1 MKKNGS
7 KKSAANGLPVILHI
21 AKGERPRAA
30 LFQAEEGK
38 RAKELADKSSFAV
51 IEVSSTELRKVANRL
66 PRGNLSASGIDIA
79 PATTIPLYNELL
91 AANTATQF
99 SEGKLEPK
107 MATAWDSIKAGDLVI
122 AQHTRADGWYEALV
136 LAISGASSHERMF
149 HLKWLD
155 YPRDPLFIRHLKAI
169 ALPCPSIVAKA
180 A

>member
-7 KKSAANGLPVILHI
+7 KRSASNGLPVILHI

-30 LFQAEEGK
+30 LFQAEESK
-38 RAKELADKSSFAV
+38 KAKELADKSSFAV
-51 IEVSSTELRKVANRL
+51 IEVSSAELRKVANRL

-91 AANTATQF
+91 AANIATQF
-99 SEGKLEPK
+99 SDGKLEPK

-136 LAISGASSHERMF
+136 LVATGTANERLF

>member
-7 KKSAANGLPVILHI
+7 KRSTSNAVPVVLHL

-30 LFQAEEGK
+30 LFQAEDTK
-38 RAKELADKSSFAV
+38 KAKELAAKNSFAV
-51 IEVSSTELRKVANRL
+51 IEVSSAELKKVAYRL
-66 PRGNLSASGIDIA
+66 PRGNLSAAGLEVA
-79 PATTIPLYNELL
+79 PTTTFPLYNELI
-91 AANTATQF
+91 AAQTATQF
-99 SEGKLEPK
+99 NEGKLQPK
-107 MATAWDSIKAGDLVI
+107 MATAWDDIKASDLVI

-136 LAISGASSHERMF
+136 LNVTGTASERMF

-169 ALPCPSIVAKA
+169 ALPNPSTIAKA